1 MPRKLGS
8 VIVTLVALLAVPL
21 VAHAAPITDL
31 GVIYDATYALVGT
44 GVGTQT
50 YQITV
55 TAQTSG
61 STLPGDF
68 LTSLAIKIAASVNS
82 FSLVS
87 GPAGSAVR
95 AGGVDSGGC
104 NGSGS
109 GFVCDGFTPILMPAG
124 LVKVVLNEIIPTGTL
139 VTGNLAAS
147 LEAEYCQVG
156 TGIGTTGLGCPQ
168 SQNWGI
174 TSREL
179 TLSPTP
185 VPEPVTMFLG
195 GTGLLILGYVARKR
209 LFAVGGRLAA

>member
-8 VIVTLVALLAVPL
+8 VIVALVALLAVPL

-31 GVIYDATYALVGT
+31 GVVYNATYALVGT

-68 LTSLAIKIAASVNS
+68 LTSLGIKIAASVNS

-87 GPAGSAVR
+87 GPAGSALQ

-139 VTGNLAAS
+139 ETGNLAAS

-156 TGIGTTGLGCPQ
+156 TGIG
-168 SQNWGI
+168 
-174 TSREL
+174 
-179 TLSPTP
+179 
-185 VPEPVTMFLG
+185 
-195 GTGLLILGYVARKR
+195 
-209 LFAVGGRLAA
+209 

>member
-1 MPRKLGS
+1 MPRRLRG
-8 VIVTLVALLAVPL
+8 VIVALAVLLTMPF
-21 VAHAAPITDL
+21 VAEAAPITDL
-31 GVIYDATYALVGT
+31 GVVYDVTFALVGT

-50 YQITV
+50 YQVTV

-68 LTSLAIKIAASVNS
+68 LTSLSPKIAASVNS

-87 GPAGSAVR
+87 GPAGSVLQ
-95 AGGVDSGGC
+95 AGGIDAGGC
-104 NGSGS
+104 NGAGG
-109 GFVCDGFTPILMPAG
+109 GFVCDAFTPILMPNG
-124 LVKVVLNEIIPTGTL
+124 LVKVVLNETIPTGTL
-139 VTGNLAAS
+139 DLAGS
-147 LEAEYCQVG
+147 IKAEYCKVG
-156 TGIGTTGLGCPQ
+156 TGIGTTGLGCPTT
-168 SQNWGI
+168 QNGGI
-174 TSREL
+174 TSRDI

>member
-1 MPRKLGS
+1 
-8 VIVTLVALLAVPL
+8 
-21 VAHAAPITDL
+21 
-31 GVIYDATYALVGT
+31 
-44 GVGTQT
+44 
-50 YQITV
+50 
-55 TAQTSG
+55 
-61 STLPGDF
+61 
-68 LTSLAIKIAASVNS
+68 
-82 FSLVS
+82 
-87 GPAGSAVR
+87 
-95 AGGVDSGGC
+95 
-104 NGSGS
+104 
-109 GFVCDGFTPILMPAG
+109 MPAG